1 MRRCSSS
8 FGTPTRI
15 DDFAKT
21 RRSAAREGIVSSG
34 SFREPSEGEAVVR
47 RDYET
52 ADVTVHWDSTRCVH
66 SGICLKSLPDVFDTQ
81 RRPWVDVAAASAGEI
96 VAAIERCPSGALTY
110 TPAAG
115 PGEQPD
121 VPTTVIPWPNGP
133 LWVRGDVE
141 VRDRSGNLFRARAP
155 RCAVPLRSLSESA
168 VLRHVPPHSRLSG
181 QPTCDRP
188 CAGRGGDA
196 IRNRGI
202 PRLLT
207 GGGTSRPR
215 KGWR

>member
-141 VRDRSGNLFRARAP
+141 VRDRSGNLFRAGP
-155 RCAVPLRSLSESA
+155 RVALCRCGHSLNQPFCDMSHRTAGFRDNPHAIDPARDAAETPSEIGES
-168 VLRHVPPHSRLSG
+168 HGS
-181 QPTCDRP
+181 
-188 CAGRGGDA
+188 
-196 IRNRGI
+196 
-202 PRLLT
+202 
-207 GGGTSRPR
+207 
-215 KGWR
+215 